1 MNAYR
6 TDDYQA
12 KGSLDSYSG
21 ALLEYKSSSYSDLM
35 RSQSLDPLQSQTTIS
50 IERLL
55 FAWINVAIERL
66 VFQKNFLI
74 QYQLCILSRQILY
87 KKIAQCLQSCI
98 SIKLPHLKVTK
109 PSNVSDYRLK

>member
-12 KGSLDSYSG
+12 KGSLDSYPG

-55 FAWINVAIERL
+55 FACINVAIERL

-98 SIKLPHLKVTK
+98 SIKLPHLKVTQ
-109 PSNVSDYRLK
+109 PSYISDYRLK